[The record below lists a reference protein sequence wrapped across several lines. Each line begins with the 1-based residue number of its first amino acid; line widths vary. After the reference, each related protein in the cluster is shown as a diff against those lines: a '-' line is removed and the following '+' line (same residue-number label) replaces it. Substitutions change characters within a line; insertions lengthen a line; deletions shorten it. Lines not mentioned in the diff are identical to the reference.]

1 MKKSISLYIL
11 ICWLLA
17 CTNTDE
23 VVIKQMKEPIIFSS
37 MRSLSQTR
45 YANDNENDYYV
56 YGYVDGQND
65 EGWLINSLVSPN
77 VDGASTDYI
86 NDGGYY
92 WLGCGDDVFFY
103 AFAPVSDTLGIYSV
117 TADSSTPSIL
127 IDYQVIATA
136 QSYVTI
142 ATPLDRKRVV

>member
-23 VVIKQMKEPIIFSS
+23 VVIKQLKEPIIFSS

-65 EGWLINSLVSPN
+65 EGWLINSLVNPN
-77 VDGASTDYI
+77 VEGASNDYVKE
-86 NDGGYY
+86 GG
-92 WLGCGDDVFFY
+92 
-103 AFAPVSDTLGIYSV
+103 
-117 TADSSTPSIL
+117 
-127 IDYQVIATA
+127 
-136 QSYVTI
+136 
-142 ATPLDRKRVV
+142 

>member
-1 MKKSISLYIL
+1 
-11 ICWLLA
+11 
-17 CTNTDE
+17 
-23 VVIKQMKEPIIFSS
+23 
-37 MRSLSQTR
+37 MRSVSQTR

-92 WLGCGDDVFFY
+92 WPGSGDDVFFY
-103 AFAPVSDTLGIYSV
+103 AFAPVSDTLGINSV
-117 TADSSTPSIL
+117 TADYL
-127 IDYQVIATA
+127 
-136 QSYVTI
+136 
-142 ATPLDRKRVV
+142 